1 MEIAPGYAAYGPA
14 TSVADQIKRTELLL
28 EDGLRLDAEH
38 VLKEGGVDLSEIRV
52 EPHVAI
58 LSELSVGAE

>member
-1 MEIAPGYAAYGPA
+1 MEIAPGYAAHGPA
-14 TSVADQIKRTELLL
+14 TSVADQVKRTELLL

-38 VLKEGGVDLSEIRV
+38 VLEQGGVDLSEIRV